1 MLLCDGALVELS
13 VSADTDDTVGMSFEN
28 VNASVVARRAMR
40 LSSLFNVKKNC
51 MRTGWVICD
60 NGEVPLAARFT
71 C

>member
-13 VSADTDDTVGMSFEN
+13 VSADTAGMSFEN
-28 VNASVVARRAMR
+28 VKASVVARRAMR
-40 LSSLFNVKKNC
+40 ISSLFNVKENC
-51 MRTGWVICD
+51 MRIGWVICD